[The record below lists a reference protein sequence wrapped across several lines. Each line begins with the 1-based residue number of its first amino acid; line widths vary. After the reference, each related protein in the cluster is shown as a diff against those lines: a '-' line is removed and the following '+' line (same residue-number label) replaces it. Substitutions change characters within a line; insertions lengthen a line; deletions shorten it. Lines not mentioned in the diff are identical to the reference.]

1 MNNYL
6 AMKKSD
12 LKKQHLIQ
20 LTFSLIIL
28 LLAAFISTRIFF
40 RIDLTSEKRFTISE
54 ETKTILKKL
63 DDIVYIKVYLEGDLP
78 LGFKKFRN
86 SIRETLDEFR
96 IYGKENIQYQFINPS
111 ESNDDKTR
119 KKEYDD
125 LYSKGLKPINI
136 QAKDKEG
143 GASEKTVFPSA
154 VISYKG
160 MDIPVSL
167 LKNNVAL
174 SAEENLNNSMQNVEY
189 ELIKSIYNISN
200 KKVEKIAFLEGH
212 GELSEMEVGDVSR
225 DLSNTYQVDRGEI
238 KGNIHVLDQYKAVII
253 AKPTKPFSEQ
263 DKFVLDQYLMNGGKL
278 LWFVNEVI
286 INPDSLANGSTFGFI
301 NNLQIDDQL
310 FTYGVRVNS
319 NLVQDIQC
327 NVLPVNAGTNT
338 NQPKWIPAPWLYY
351 PLISPLVDHPISR
364 NLEMVWARYA
374 SGIDS
379 VGDNKKIKKT
389 CILRTSRYSKTVSA
403 PMYIK
408 LQEIKQTP
416 KQVEFNKPNIPIA
429 MLLEGQFPSVFRN
442 RLVNNIMPGIEVN
455 YMAESIPTKMIIVGD
470 GNMIANDVRLTA
482 KGPMVSP
489 LGYDKFTRQTFGNKD
504 FVTNAINYLTDE
516 TGLMNLRSKEFKL
529 RILDKPRIREER
541 VKWQVINTVIPVL
554 LIVIFGFYY
563 NYSRKNKFAASKTD
577 LK

>member
-1 MNNYL
+1 
-6 AMKKSD
+6 MKKSD
-12 LKKQHLIQ
+12 LKKQHIIQ

-28 LLAAFISTRIFF
+28 VLIAFIFTKIFF
-40 RIDLTSEKRFTISE
+40 RVDLTSEKRYTLSQ
-54 ETKTILKKL
+54 ETKTILKNL
-63 DDIVYIKVYLEGDLP
+63 DDIVYVKIYLDGDLP
-78 LGFKKFRN
+78 VGFKKFRN

-111 ESNDDKTR
+111 ESSDEKVR
-119 KKEYDD
+119 KKEYAD

-154 VISYKG
+154 IISYKG
-160 MDIPVSL
+160 IDIAVSL

-174 SAEENLNNSMQNVEY
+174 SADENLNNSMQNVEY

-212 GELSEMEVGDVSR
+212 GELNEMEVGDVTR
-225 DLSNTYQVDRGEI
+225 ELSNTFQVDRGEI
-238 KGNIHVLDQYKAVII
+238 KGNIHILEQYKAVII

-278 LWFVNEVI
+278 IWFVSSVY
-286 INPDSLANGSTFGFI
+286 INLDSLANGATFAFI
-301 NNLQIDDQL
+301 NNLQIDDLL
-310 FTYGVRVNS
+310 FTYGVRINP

-327 NVLPVNAGTNT
+327 NVLPVNAGTNG
-338 NQPKWIPAPWLYY
+338 NQAKWIPAPWLYY
-351 PLISPLVDHPISR
+351 PLISPLVDHPVSR

-374 SGIDS
+374 SEIDT
-379 VGDNKKIKKT
+379 VGANKKIKKT
-389 CILRTSRYSKTVSA
+389 CLLRTSRLSKTVSA
-403 PMYIK
+403 PVYIN

-416 KQVEFNKPNIPIA
+416 KQAEFNKPNIPIA

-442 RLVNNIMPGIEVN
+442 RLVKNIMPGIEVK
-455 YMAESIPTKMIIVGD
+455 YKSESIPTKMIVVGD
-470 GNMIANDVRLTA
+470 GNMIANDVRITA
-482 KGPMVSP
+482 KGPMVSA
-489 LGYDKFTRQTFGNKD
+489 LGYDKFSRQTFGNKD

-516 TGLMNLRSKEFKL
+516 TGLINLRSKEFKL
-529 RILDKPRIREER
+529 RILDKPRVREER
-541 VKWQVINTVIPVL
+541 VKWQIINTVLPVL
-554 LIVIFGFYY
+554 FIILLGLYY
-563 NYSRKNKFAASKTD
+563 NYSRKKKYAAMKTD